1 MNAAVVRGYYQIVH
15 YVAYSKTEPLTG
27 EMSYSAD
34 LYYEAFR
41 LCAERK
47 EMVAIQRV
55 TEYRINKADVV
66 DDPFFAL
73 MADVTDAGEYYT
85 GTAITG
91 RRVIQPEHFA
101 SDAEL
106 SRYTPVNGWTIPE
119 TVEVYQ

>member
-1 MNAAVVRGYYQIVH
+1 MKGIVMREYYQIVH

-27 EMSYSAD
+27 ELPYSAD

-55 TEYRINKADVV
+55 TEYRIDKAEA
-66 DDPFFAL
+66 DDPFLML
-73 MADVTDAGEYYT
+73 MADVTDAGDYYT
-85 GTAITG
+85 GTAVTG

-101 SDAEL
+101 TDVEL

-119 TVEVYQ
+119 TIEVYQ